1 MDFPP
6 LCNRVIGLDVHHEQV
21 TACAIISDKD
31 SSSTKAVFCV
41 FGTFHNDCQ
50 ALARW
55 AKDFDAELVVM
66 ESTGVYWKAVNR
78 ALQQH
83 GLKTVVA
90 NARHLKQVPGRK
102 TDMADSQWLAIVG
115 RAGLVNGSFIIS
127 PDLEHL
133 RLISRQRQKIVGTV
147 ISEKNRLHKVLTD
160 AGIRLSLVVS
170 DLNGVSAKRM
180 IKCLVDGGT
189 PEEATACIKTKLQSA
204 PEKIRL
210 ALDGNLTTSHKFV
223 LHELMYHIE
232 ELESA
237 ISRFEVQLLT
247 GLKEYEW
254 ALQLLETIPGIG
266 RSGAAMIL
274 VEIGVNM
281 EAFGSAEKLASWAGM
296 CPGNNESAG
305 KRKSGR
311 TRKANSWLR
320 RLLCEMANA
329 ARRTECLLKAKYQS
343 LVTRRGTG
351 RAIMAIGH
359 KLLRIIFAMLSKKEA
374 YRDTT
379 VDYEEM
385 LVKKSAP
392 RWIRALKKYG
402 YLPTTA

>member
-21 TACAIISDKD
+21 TACAISNDKD
-31 SSSTKAVFCV
+31 SKTKAIFCI
-41 FGTFHNDCQ
+41 FSTFHNDCQ
-50 ALARW
+50 ALAQW
-55 AKDFDAELVVM
+55 AKDFGAELVVM

-78 ALQQH
+78 ALQQQ

-127 PDLEHL
+127 ADLEHL

-147 ISEKNRLHKVLTD
+147 ISEKNRLHKILTD

-170 DLNGVSAKRM
+170 SLNGISAKRM
-180 IKCLVDGGT
+180 IKCLIDGGT
-189 PEEATACIKTKLQSA
+189 PEEAMACIKTKLQTS

-232 ELESA
+232 ELEA
-237 ISRFEVQLLT
+237 TISRFEMKLFE
-247 GLKEYEW
+247 GLKEYKW
-254 ALQLLETIPGIG
+254 ALQLLETIPGID
-266 RSGAAMIL
+266 RPGAAMLL
-274 VEIGVNM
+274 VEIGADM
-281 EAFGSAEKLASWAGM
+281 GAFGSVEKLASWAGM

-305 KRKSGR
+305 RRKSGR
-311 TRKANSWLR
+311 TRKANSWVR

-343 LVTRRGTG
+343 LVIRRGAG
-351 RAIMAIGH
+351 RSIMAIGH

-392 RWIRALKKYG
+392 RWIRALKKFG